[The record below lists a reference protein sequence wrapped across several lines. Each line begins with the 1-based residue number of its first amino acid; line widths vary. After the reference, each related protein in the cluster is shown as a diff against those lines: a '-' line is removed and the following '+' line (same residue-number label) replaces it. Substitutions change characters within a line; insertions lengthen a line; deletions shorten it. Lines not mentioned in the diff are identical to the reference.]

1 MNQNKILPKIQ
12 QIISEQIG
20 ISESEIIGEASLFDD
35 FGMDSLD
42 SIELV
47 MSLEEEFGID
57 IPDEDIESIET
68 VSDIIK
74 YIEKRKEKNQ

>member
-1 MNQNKILPKIQ
+1 MNKILPKIQ
-12 QIISEQIG
+12 QIISEQMC

-47 MSLEEEFGID
+47 MSLEEDFGID
-57 IPDEDIESIET
+57 IPDEDIEGIET
-68 VSDIIK
+68 VSDIVK
-74 YIEKRKEKNQ
+74 YIEKRKEKTQ